1 MENQKLTQEEL
12 QQLTDIQQKR
22 DNLLKNRERYETGL
36 VKLRETAEQVAI
48 IEEEVKI
55 KGIEA
60 EQKKKEADIFAA
72 KVKIER

>member
-1 MENQKLTQEEL
+1 ML
-12 QQLTDIQQKR
+12 QQKR